1 MKRPGSAEGNG
12 LFANLGSSSKS
23 SGGPAFLKPLAPP
36 PSHTPSQVS
45 TAHAD
50 SQQVSDQQSVAL
62 LATVLGLMTISQQL
76 GSTY

>member
-23 SGGPAFLKPLAPP
+23 SGGPAVLKPLAPP

-50 SQQVSDQQSVAL
+50 SLQASDQQSMAL
-62 LATVLGLMTISQQL
+62 LASLLGLMAIYQQL
-76 GSTY
+76 GVTY